1 MDHRKVL
8 EDKVQILTRKLK
20 VGLNKIEEIKGIIK
34 MVINLKND
42 IDDSKNYTQIIEQP
56 AIKKIPKDP
65 NYYATTCLTWTKTC
79 HKHCHIADDD
89 SKKNCSA
96 MDKNG
101 NCTYCPKKCLWNM
114 QKIEIIF

>member
-56 AIKKIPKDP
+56 AKKKIPKDP
-65 NYYATTCLTWTKTC
+65 NYYATTCLT
-79 HKHCHIADDD
+79 
-89 SKKNCSA
+89 
-96 MDKNG
+96 
-101 NCTYCPKKCLWNM
+101 
-114 QKIEIIF
+114 